1 MTEANPLDA
10 FIAPELRATIE
21 HRYYE
26 KVNKSSTLAEAL
38 KDPTFLAAPADH
50 VALFAD
56 HGVIHA
62 RDVAQEIQRV
72 LDAVHGVLI
81 PHRHPERFSWMHA
94 FGAIV
99 GMIHDIGMVDLSKFG
114 RFMHPERATQTVLDN
129 EFDDIFEA
137 LWADDRGG
145 ITKRLSGFTESAHLR
160 QTPKT
165 VLREML
171 AMAVCHS
178 KTKVAVS
185 LLNDRVALREAMQTA
200 ATTDLRCL
208 YLQQQTD
215 RAKRAIAAA
224 RRDGFDAA
232 EHTERL
238 REAEAALGEM
248 SAEARVSSFAS
259 EQPTAGYQDFR
270 EQGFSWLVS
279 ADEQVSQL
287 VDDVVDTLRAL
298 RSADALR
305 QRGTVLKTSG
315 NYEVF
320 VDQRSAN
327 AVYALR
333 LDEGHLYLLEV
344 PDRISAGE
352 ANVASSELDPD
363 GNLRISFDRGRFTD
377 QETVLYAAEC
387 AALIVNDIQG
397 DAIESFQR
405 PPGHD
410 GLRQSSNV
418 EILLE
423 SADDNPAFADLVRL
437 AMIPLNPVAAAQT
450 RVVPSLQSKSA
461 LERTHYLNGEV
472 LDWDRDQGLRLLKE
486 VAQFGHRTEDID
498 PVQGFAD
505 VRRIHLRAGETL
517 IEAGSPAGFVYV
529 SEGEGLRGLPLG
541 GYGEF
546 LIRPWIPVGVTGVIR
561 GSVRNADIIA
571 EQDVTVL
578 AIPRDVYVEFWHRT
592 YDQSAFA
599 DHFSD

>member
-1 MTEANPLDA
+1 MAELHPLDA
-10 FIAPELRATIE
+10 FIAPELRTAIE
-21 HRYYE
+21 RRYYA

-62 RDVAQEIQRV
+62 RDVAHEIQRV
-72 LDAVHGVLI
+72 LEAVHGVLI
-81 PHRHPERFSWMHA
+81 PERTTERFGWMKA
-94 FGAIV
+94 FGAVV
-99 GMIHDIGMVDLSKFG
+99 GLIHDVGMVDLSQFG
-114 RFMHPERATQTVLDN
+114 RFMHPERATQTVLAP
-129 EFDDIFEA
+129 EFDDVFA
-137 LWADDRGG
+137 SLWADDRGG
-145 ITKRLSGFTESAHLR
+145 LTSRLSDLHESNGL
-160 QTPKT
+160 QTAPQT

-178 KTKVAVS
+178 KTKVAISV
-185 LLNDRVALREAMQTA
+185 LNDRDDLREVLQTA

-208 YLQQQTD
+208 YLQQQ
-215 RAKRAIAAA
+215 AA
-224 RRDGFDAA
+224 RAASAVERAHLDGLDATEA
-232 EHTERL
+232 KERL
-238 REAEAALGEM
+238 RKVEAALG
-248 SAEARVSSFAS
+248 SISPAERLSRFAHRQTS
-259 EQPTAGYQDFR
+259 AGYADFAA
-270 EQGFSWLVS
+270 EGFSWVVS
-279 ADEQVSQL
+279 DDPEVEAL

-298 RSADALR
+298 RAADALR

-327 AVYALR
+327 AIYALR

-352 ANVASSELDPD
+352 ANVASSELDQE
-363 GNLRISFDRGRFTD
+363 GNLRISFHRGRFSD

-397 DAIESFQR
+397 DAIESFRR
-405 PPGHD
+405 PAGD
-410 GLRQSSNV
+410 NGLRQSCNV

-423 SADDNPAFADLVRL
+423 SADDNPAFADLVRQAL
-437 AMIPLNPVAAAQT
+437 TELNPTAGAQA

-461 LERTHYLNGEV
+461 FERAHYLNGEV
-472 LDWDRDQGLRLLKE
+472 LSWDRDHCLSVLAE
-486 VAQFGHRTEDID
+486 VARFGHRTDDID
-498 PVQGFAD
+498 PAAAFPH
-505 VRRIHLRAGETL
+505 VRRLHLQADEYLIHAG
-517 IEAGSPAGFVYV
+517 APAGFVYIA
-529 SEGEGLRGLPLG
+529 EGEGLRGIPLG

-546 LIRPWIPVGVTGVIR
+546 HIRPWIPVGVTGVIR
-561 GSVRNADIIA
+561 GSIRNADIVA
-571 EQDVTVL
+571 DQDVTVL